1 MQINKYKN
9 NLIVFLIFLLLAQ
22 FSIVTQTLGQDSSLV
37 WDKPVVVKRVSKPTR
52 KPVAHRRVERV
63 PLLTLEWRMLK
74 RNNDGTSQETN
85 PNAIFHTGDRIRLAI
100 KANQNVY
107 LYIVHH
113 SQGQDGTI
121 IFPDS
126 RINNGENY
134 VKKNQEYILPA
145 YCPTPEF
152 DDPKDCWW
160 KMTPPAG
167 REEFTIICSRDMITS
182 LPNQSSDEI
191 GIIKL
196 NVISELKTNSGQTL
210 KRTSRPEFSYQEGGS
225 GRYIT
230 WVTNTNAKDNED
242 LIETIVITH
251 GS

>member
-1 MQINKYKN
+1 MKIKQYKN
-9 NLIVFLIFLLLAQ
+9 KLIIIFLFFLLAQ
-22 FSIVTQTLGQDSSLV
+22 FQLVNLSLGQDSSLV
-37 WDKPVVVKRVSKPTR
+37 WDKPVAVKRVSKPTR
-52 KPVAHRRVERV
+52 KSVPHRRVERV

-74 RNNDGTSQETN
+74 RNSDGTVQETN
-85 PNAIFHTGDRIRLAI
+85 PTAIFHTGDRIRLAI

-107 LYIVHH
+107 LYISHH
-113 SQGQDGTI
+113 SEGQDGTL

-134 VKKNQEYILPA
+134 VKKDQEYVLPA

-152 DDPKDCWW
+152 DDPRDCWW

-167 REEFTIICSRDMITS
+167 REEFTVICSRDMITS
-182 LPNQSSDEI
+182 LPNQSLDI
-191 GIIKL
+191 PGTIKL
-196 NVISELKTNSGQTL
+196 NIINDLKTTSGQKL
-210 KRTSRPEFSYQEGGS
+210 KRTSRPDLSYSEGGS

>member
-1 MQINKYKN
+1 MQTNKYKN
-9 NLIVFLIFLLLAQ
+9 NLIIFLIFLLLVQ
-22 FSIVTQTLGQDSSLV
+22 FSVVNQALGQDSSLV
-37 WDKPVVVKRVSKPTR
+37 WDKPVAVKRVDKPTR
-52 KPVAHRRVERV
+52 KIVPHRRVERV

-113 SQGQDGTI
+113 SEGQDGTI

-134 VKKNQEYILPA
+134 VKKNQEYVLPA

-167 REEFTIICSRDMITS
+167 REEFTVICSRDMITS
-182 LPNQSSDEI
+182 LPNQTSDEV
-191 GIIKL
+191 GVIKL
-196 NVISELKTNSGQTL
+196 NVINELKTGSGQKL
-210 KRTSRPEFSYQEGGS
+210 KRTSRPELSYQEGGS

>member
-1 MQINKYKN
+1 MQIKKYKN
-9 NLIVFLIFLLLAQ
+9 SLIIFLVFLLLAQ
-22 FSIVTQTLGQDSSLV
+22 FSIVNQALGQDSSLV
-37 WDKPVVVKRVSKPTR
+37 WDKPVAVKRVSKPTR
-52 KPVAHRRVERV
+52 KAVVHRRVEHV

-85 PNAIFHTGDRIRLAI
+85 PSAVFHTGDRIRLAI
-100 KANQNVY
+100 KANQNAY

-113 SQGQDGTI
+113 SEGQDGTI

-134 VKKNQEYILPA
+134 VKKDQEYILPA
-145 YCPTPEF
+145 YCPSPEF

-160 KMTPPAG
+160 KMTPPSG
-167 REEFTIICSRDMITS
+167 REEFTVICSRDMITN
-182 LPNQSSDEI
+182 LPNQSSDEV
-191 GIIKL
+191 GVIKL
-196 NVISELKTNSGQTL
+196 NIINELKTASGQKL
-210 KRTSRPEFSYQEGGS
+210 KRTSRPELSYQDGGS